1 MPGCPKR
8 ILGGEEQESA
18 DMTIL
23 TMIALDSTAGFGI
36 ERDFR
41 VAMEWCLAEYF
52 LSEMLFARMSSS
64 SNLHKCISMVS
75 VFILK

>member
-23 TMIALDSTAGFGI
+23 TMIALDSTVGFGI
-36 ERDFR
+36 ERDFWE
-41 VAMEWCLAEYF
+41 AMEWCLAEYF

-64 SNLHKCISMVS
+64 SNLHNCISMVS